1 MNDILLSPI
10 SLPEFKE
17 QLRELLR
24 VEFQLSHT
32 PKEKEEPEE
41 LLNSSQTSK
50 LLGVSKVT
58 LHKWKI
64 EGRVKSYRI
73 GTRIRFKRAEVLQ
86 ALQTIK
92 TKGRG

>member
-24 VEFQLSHT
+24 VEFQLTHIK
-32 PKEKEEPEE
+32 KEIEEPEE